1 MSKEEMGRPRSFRSK
16 AAHFVSDLTTVF
28 LNPISDKP
36 SKPSPPPPL
45 SVSPLSLSLS
55 RSKCFLGFF
64 GFYDI
69 NGLVFCGI

>member
-45 SVSPLSLSLS
+45 SVSPLSLSLNA
-55 RSKCFLGFF
+55 FWVFF